1 MEPFSPA
8 HLLSPRDLVCSAPEF
23 PGHIRNDLPADSLAL
38 SGFRSKSFFK
48 KTFKATKAV
57 VLCTHVLCLSES
69 LGDHFWA
76 FGSGVSGEE
85 LITATLRDGAGKL
98 THQGPGETGALRM
111 FPICCPK
118 PSLGSSVASG
128 KPSWK
133 SGPMRGN
140 PYPHFPEDQGRMAC

>member
-1 MEPFSPA
+1 M
-8 HLLSPRDLVCSAPEF
+8 CSAPEF

-98 THQGPGETGALRM
+98 THQGPGETGALSE
-111 FPICCPK
+111 C
-118 PSLGSSVASG
+118 SLFVALN
-128 KPSWK
+128 PHWV
-133 SGPMRGN
+133 PVWPPANHPGN
-140 PYPHFPEDQGRMAC
+140 LAL